1 MRAVPAARDGSRL
14 LLLHPWRSQHP
25 WPQSSTR
32 VRARCTRRW
41 CARWGRRT
49 DHRHRQLPLSIT
61 ISAPAR
67 TRASRSAQLLAASAF
82 EMWITWSAMAR
93 LYRHSSSPD
102 SASKAAGSAFCCA
115 SSFVGWMSAGGFF
128 SSAAPG
134 CVAVWICLRLRID
147 TCVYPSVYTRVLT
160 DRCDQ
165 ASAGCN
171 GYRSGLRASTSPWG
185 DGHVTGPA
193 LAEIGSF
200 DAFPR
205 QRAQAVG
212 MKRPAF
218 DAEKHRAI
226 VRVAGQLR
234 TRLAPIFVDSRDARR
249 KINYGG
255 WAAPSP
261 RI

>member
-1 MRAVPAARDGSRL
+1 
-14 LLLHPWRSQHP
+14 
-25 WPQSSTR
+25 
-32 VRARCTRRW
+32 
-41 CARWGRRT
+41 
-49 DHRHRQLPLSIT
+49 
-61 ISAPAR
+61 
-67 TRASRSAQLLAASAF
+67 
-82 EMWITWSAMAR
+82 MAR

-102 SASKAAGSAFCCA
+102 SASKAARSAFCCA
-115 SSFVGWMSAGGFF
+115 SSFVGWLWAGGFF

-134 CVAVWICLRLRID
+134 CEAVWICLRLRID
-147 TCVYPSVYTRVLT
+147 TGVYTRVLT

-171 GYRSGLRASTSPWG
+171 GYRPGLRASTSPWC

-205 QRAQAVG
+205 RRAQAVG

-218 DAEKHRAI
+218 DAEEHRAI

-234 TRLAPIFVDSRDARR
+234 TRLAPILSIHATARR

-255 WAAPSP
+255 WAAPP
-261 RI
+261 PPI

>member
-1 MRAVPAARDGSRL
+1 
-14 LLLHPWRSQHP
+14 
-25 WPQSSTR
+25 
-32 VRARCTRRW
+32 
-41 CARWGRRT
+41 
-49 DHRHRQLPLSIT
+49 
-61 ISAPAR
+61 
-67 TRASRSAQLLAASAF
+67 
-82 EMWITWSAMAR
+82 MAR

-102 SASKAAGSAFCCA
+102 SASKAARSAFCCA

-134 CVAVWICLRLRID
+134 CVAVWICLRFRID
-147 TCVYPSVYTRVLT
+147 TGVYPSVYTRVLT

-171 GYRSGLRASTSPWG
+171 GYRSGFRASTSPWG

-218 DAEKHRAI
+218 DAEEHPAI